1 MKFIKPFLIINE
13 MNRVLLLSALFCV
26 AMVAFRI
33 YFTGDLT
40 FIFLVWNLFLAFI
53 PYAISTWMEKKT
65 VIKNKWTLLIAGLT
79 WLLFIPNSFYII
91 TDLFHLPGNEDA
103 PLWFDLALL
112 FSFAWSG
119 ILFGLI
125 SVRQVERIFEKYFN
139 PKFDLLF
146 IVPVMLLNGLG
157 IYVGR
162 YLRFNSWDVITN
174 PFQLAEDIIYL
185 FIHPL
190 RNRLD
195 WSMIICYSLLM
206 TLIYMAV
213 KNMSKVFTVHPGIS
227 KDQHLQGRI

>member
-1 MKFIKPFLIINE
+1 MLQSKRLRN
-13 MNRVLLLSALFCV
+13 
-26 AMVAFRI
+26 
-33 YFTGDLT
+33 
-40 FIFLVWNLFLAFI
+40 
-53 PYAISTWMEKKT
+53 
-65 VIKNKWTLLIAGLT
+65 
-79 WLLFIPNSFYII
+79 
-91 TDLFHLPGNEDA
+91 
-103 PLWFDLALL
+103 
-112 FSFAWSG
+112 
-119 ILFGLI
+119 GLI